1 MASKKDR
8 IRPELYL
15 NESPSVISMMS
26 AVVSPGGSIDSAV
39 RYVASKGPRNTAK
52 LFRDLVSDTDC
63 RRTTDIRDSLYDLA
77 SAFPNQ
83 LSSFRRA
90 QFMVISASETASGDE
105 RARILKDATEISL
118 QGLKQTGEEYSSK
131 LQAPCMV
138 VFGLGIMVPMILL
151 SIAPMLG
158 MGDAIG
164 MRMAIPES
172 VLEAI
177 ILVLVPAAVA
187 SVIVSIRG
195 KNPFADG
202 RADPNGLWKIA
213 PMFLAVPLYI
223 MLQSSGLAETRCI
236 AAAISVPSLVT
247 LALVYPGVRAERDRV
262 RKEDELKDALF
273 DLGNRM
279 VTGENFESASVS
291 AFSVR
296 KGCRSVADALARE
309 FDICRGDIE
318 HAIDM
323 CISPVSPTIAG
334 YVKDIYRAS
343 CKDLRDAGRLA
354 IALAHQMQDQD
365 TVRKGI
371 GNKLRSI
378 TDMMNGTSMV
388 FAPLILGLSIMMMG
402 PLSVVSGSADIGHSF
417 AVVSVYLVELAVLIA
432 VLGSML
438 AGRFSTENVIYRLSM
453 AIPSA
458 MAILSVCS
466 SITL

>member
-1 MASKKDR
+1 M
-8 IRPELYL
+8 
-15 NESPSVISMMS
+15 
-26 AVVSPGGSIDSAV
+26 
-39 RYVASKGPRNTAK
+39 
-52 LFRDLVSDTDC
+52 
-63 RRTTDIRDSLYDLA
+63 
-77 SAFPNQ
+77 
-83 LSSFRRA
+83 
-90 QFMVISASETASGDE
+90 SET
-105 RARILKDATEISL
+105 I
-118 QGLKQTGEEYSSK
+118 K
-131 LQAPCMV
+131 LHYDV
-138 VFGLGIMVPMILL
+138 
-151 SIAPMLG
+151 
-158 MGDAIG
+158 D
-164 MRMAIPES
+164 
-172 VLEAI
+172 
-177 ILVLVPAAVA
+177 
-187 SVIVSIRG
+187 
-195 KNPFADG
+195 
-202 RADPNGLWKIA
+202 
-213 PMFLAVPLYI
+213 
-223 MLQSSGLAETRCI
+223 
-236 AAAISVPSLVT
+236 
-247 LALVYPGVRAERDRV
+247 
-262 RKEDELKDALF
+262 
-273 DLGNRM
+273 
-279 VTGENFESASVS
+279 GENFESASVS

-318 HAIDM
+318 HAIDV

>member
-1 MASKKDR
+1 MAGKKR
-8 IRPELYL
+8 KFRPELYL

-39 RYVASKGPRNTAK
+39 RYVASKGPKNTAK

-63 RRTTDIRDSLYDLA
+63 RRTTDIRDSLYDTA
-77 SAFPNQ
+77 SSLPNQ
-83 LSSFRRA
+83 LASFRRA
-90 QFMVISASETASGDE
+90 LYMVISASENSSQEE
-105 RARILKDATEISL
+105 RARILKEATEISL

-131 LQAPCMV
+131 LQSPCMV

-164 MRMAIPES
+164 MRMTIPES
-172 VLEAI
+172 VLEMV
-177 ILVLVPAAVA
+177 ILVLVPASVA

-195 KNPFADG
+195 KNPFAESCSDY
-202 RADPNGLWKIA
+202 NGVWKIA
-213 PMFLAVPLYI
+213 PMFLAVPLFI
-223 MLQSSGLAETRCI
+223 ALQTINLPDTRCI
-236 AAAISVPSLVT
+236 AVSLAVPALIT
-247 LALVYPGVRAERDRV
+247 LSLVYPGVKAEKERA
-262 RKEDELKDALF
+262 RKEDEMKDALF
-273 DLGNRM
+273 DMGNRM

-296 KGCRSVADALARE
+296 KGCRTVAEALARE
-309 FDICRGDIE
+309 YDICRGDIE
-318 HAIDM
+318 SAIDA
-323 CISPVSPTIAG
+323 CISRISPAMAG
-334 YVKDIYRAS
+334 FVKDIYRAS

-354 IALAHQMQDQD
+354 IAIAHQLQDQD
-365 TVRKGI
+365 AVRKSI

-402 PLSVVSGSADIGHSF
+402 PLSVVSGASDPAHSF
-417 AVVSVYLVELAVLIA
+417 AVVSVYLVELALLIA
-432 VLGSML
+432 LFGSML
-438 AGRFSTENVIYRLSM
+438 AGRFSPENVIYRFSL
-453 AIPSA
+453 AVPSA